1 MKNTIVPKLIP
12 GDDIRAGMPE
22 SVTSPS
28 SPVELIRSAS
38 ATERDIHRELLFD
51 NIEFLIDV
59 LTAAHAKRQRM
70 DPVGCVGST
79 PERLARK
86 RDKYTETCRYAA
98 IKREESGDKNH
109 CSCGD
114 PLYDSDDPLDTV
126 AAVVLSGPVES
137 PAQRFFERWSREAV
151 RALREQYGDWED
163 ISSLSQDSLS
173 EVLGEFVRG
182 GGVGCQRVSRLQQ
195 LLTAVEKTDYTDGVT
210 LREFSRVQYQTYVDF
225 LTEIPGIQENDAWWL
240 LQTAF
245 DKPVWPVDS
254 QVDRLLCSLGLIDPA
269 DLKKESGRRL
279 FLEDKLIDRQ
289 IAPLYRA
296 LSTHAIT
303 AGVDVCGETCEIRK
317 FLLTH
322 RLRQQKSEQKGP
334 IAVDLFAGAG
344 GLSCGIGQTEFNV
357 QWAIDN
363 DPDAVATYRFNHPEI
378 PHENVVCGDVREV
391 NLSQRIKQAVG
402 SPDILVGG
410 PPCQSL
416 SQAGYRSRRA
426 GDEDYSVLDDGRTT
440 LYTQYVQA
448 VEELRPKA
456 IVMEN
461 VEGMV
466 NEVGDT
472 GVRVIDWV
480 IEDLGLLD
488 ETGLGYDVEYR
499 VQDMAELGIP
509 QKRERVL
516 LLGMREDL
524 VEQDSSGISEL
535 LDDIPVEGD
544 TQNIQQ
550 GLSGLPRLR
559 RGEGGRV
566 LSEIGRG
573 AKSNYV
579 NTHNLDSGTNLC
591 FNHLAREHPMEKD
604 RILFDEALE
613 PGDTGWDV
621 KYGSDGEYA
630 EYIEYDVGTAEKQ
643 RFGDK
648 YRMLQWSEP
657 APTIVAHLAK
667 DANGYVLPDY
677 YEYGYPNEEHA
688 DPSRNR
694 GITPREAARLQSF
707 PDDYVFLGPFTSWF
721 RQIGNAV
728 PPIAGKRIGQV
739 IWPVITKK
747 EQPTTK
753 ENTPST
759 GEIVSDD

>member
-1 MKNTIVPKLIP
+1 
-12 GDDIRAGMPE
+12 MPE

-28 SPVELIRSAS
+28 SPVELIQSAS
-38 ATERDIHRELLFD
+38 DTERDIHRELVFN

-79 PERLARK
+79 PARLARK
-86 RDKYTETCRYAA
+86 HDKYSETCRYAT
-98 IKREESGDKNH
+98 IKQEKSRDEKH

-114 PLYDSDDPLDTV
+114 PLYNSDDPLDIV
-126 AAVVLSGPVES
+126 AAAVLSGPVES
-137 PAQRFFERWSREAV
+137 PAQRFFERWSYDAV
-151 RALREQYGDWED
+151 RALREQYGDWEE
-163 ISSLSQDSLS
+163 IKSLSQDTLS
-173 EVLGEFVRG
+173 AVLGEFVRG
-182 GGVGCQRVSRLQQ
+182 GGIGPQRVSRLQQ
-195 LLTAVEKTDYTDGVT
+195 LLTAVEKIDYTDGVT

-225 LTEIPGIQENDAWWL
+225 FTEIPKIQENDAWWL
-240 LQTAF
+240 VQTAF
-245 DKPVWPVDS
+245 DKPVWPVDG
-254 QVDRLLCSLGLIDPA
+254 QVDRLLCSLGLIDPV
-269 DLKKESGRRL
+269 DLKKERGRRH

-303 AGVDVCGETCEIRK
+303 AGEDICGETCEIRK

-322 RLRQQKSEQKGP
+322 RLRQQKSKQEGP

-344 GLSCGIGQTEFNV
+344 GLSCGIGQTESNV

-426 GDEDYSVLDDGRTT
+426 SDEDYSVLDDGRTT
-440 LYTQYVQA
+440 LYTQYVQT

-472 GVRVIDWV
+472 GIRVIDWV
-480 IEDLGLLD
+480 IEDLELLS
-488 ETGLGYDVEYR
+488 EAGLGYDVEYR
-499 VQDMAELGIP
+499 VQDMTELGIP

-516 LLGMREDL
+516 LLGIRKDL
-524 VEQDSSGISEL
+524 AEQGSLSASEL
-535 LDDIPVEGD
+535 LDNIPVEGEI
-544 TQNIQQ
+544 QSIQQ

-566 LSEIGRG
+566 LSKISRGR
-573 AKSNYV
+573 KSEYI

-604 RILFDEALE
+604 RVLFDEALE
-613 PGDTGWDV
+613 PGDTGWDI
-621 KYGSDGEYA
+621 KYRSDSEYA

-648 YRMLQWSEP
+648 YRMLQWSKP

-667 DANGYVLPDY
+667 DANGFVLPDY
-677 YEYGYPNEEHA
+677 YEYGYSDKERA

-707 PDDYVFLGPFTSWF
+707 PDDYIFLGPFTSWF

-728 PPIAGKRIGQV
+728 PPIAGKRIGKV
-739 IWPVITKK
+739 IEELLASTELSKVKID
-747 EQPTTK
+747 TT
-753 ENTPST
+753 ST
-759 GEIVSDD
+759 NEAVSGD

>member
-1 MKNTIVPKLIP
+1 MKNTIVPKFIL

-22 SVTSPS
+22 SVTSPN

-38 ATERDIHRELLFD
+38 DAERDIHRELLFD

-86 RDKYTETCRYAA
+86 RDKYTETCRYAT
-98 IKREESGDKNH
+98 IKREKSGDQDH

-114 PLYDSDDPLDTV
+114 PLYNSDDPLDTV

-137 PAQRFFERWSREAV
+137 PAQRFFERWSRNAV
-151 RALREQYGDWED
+151 RALREQYGDWEE

-182 GGVGCQRVSRLQQ
+182 GGVGRQRISRLQQ
-195 LLTAVEKTDYTDGVT
+195 LLTAVEKADYTDGVT

-245 DKPVWPVDS
+245 DKPTWPVDS
-254 QVDRLLCSLGLIDPA
+254 QVDRLLCSLGLLDPA
-269 DLKKESGRRL
+269 DLKKERGRRHL
-279 FLEDKLIDRQ
+279 LEDKLIDRQ
-289 IAPLYRA
+289 IATLYRA

-303 AGVDVCGETCEIRK
+303 AGGDVCGEACEIRK

-322 RLRQQKSEQKGP
+322 RLRQQKSEQEGP

-391 NLSQRIKQAVG
+391 NLSQRIKQTVG

-440 LYTQYVQA
+440 LYTQYVQT

-480 IEDLGLLD
+480 IEDLELLS

-499 VQDMAELGIP
+499 VQDMAELGVP

-516 LLGMREDL
+516 LLGVREDL
-524 VEQDSSGISEL
+524 VEQNSSSTSEL
-535 LDDIPVEGD
+535 LDDIPVEGE
-544 TQNIQQ
+544 TQDIQQ

-566 LSEIGRG
+566 LAEIGRG
-573 AKSNYV
+573 SKSDYV

-613 PGDTGWDV
+613 PGDTGWDI

-677 YEYGYPNEEHA
+677 YEYGYPDEERA

-739 IWPVITKK
+739 IGQFLTST
-747 EQPTTK
+747 EQPNVETDAPPTN
-753 ENTPST
+753 EAA
-759 GEIVSDD
+759 SDD

>member
-1 MKNTIVPKLIP
+1 
-12 GDDIRAGMPE
+12 MPE

-38 ATERDIHRELLFD
+38 DTERDIHRELLFD

-86 RDKYTETCRYAA
+86 RGKYTETCRYATV
-98 IKREESGDKNH
+98 KREKSGDEDH
-109 CSCGD
+109 CSCED
-114 PLYDSDDPLDTV
+114 PLYNSDDPLDTV

-137 PAQRFFERWSREAV
+137 PAQRFFERWSRDAV
-151 RALREQYGDWED
+151 RALREQYGDWEE

-182 GGVGCQRVSRLQQ
+182 GGVGSQRVSRLQQ
-195 LLTAVEKTDYTDGVT
+195 LLTAVENTEYTDGVT

-225 LTEIPGIQENDAWWL
+225 LTEISGIQENDAWWL

-254 QVDRLLCSLGLIDPA
+254 QVDTLLCSLGLIDPA
-269 DLKKESGRRL
+269 DLKRERGRRH

-303 AGVDVCGETCEIRK
+303 ARGDVCGETCEIRK

-322 RLRQQKSEQKGP
+322 RLQQQKSEQEGP

-363 DPDAVATYRFNHPEI
+363 DPDAVATYRFNHPDI

-391 NLSQRIKQAVG
+391 KLSQRIKQAVG

-440 LYTQYVQA
+440 LYTQYVQT

-480 IEDLGLLD
+480 IEDLELLN

-499 VQDMAELGIP
+499 VQDMAELGVP
-509 QKRERVL
+509 QNRERVL
-516 LLGMREDL
+516 LLGVREDL
-524 VEQDSSGISEL
+524 AEQNSSSTAEL
-535 LDDIPVEGD
+535 LDDIPVEGE

-550 GLSGLPRLR
+550 GLSGLSRLR

-573 AKSNYV
+573 SKSDYV
-579 NTHNLDSGTNLC
+579 NTHDLDSGTNLC

-677 YEYGYPNEEHA
+677 YEHVYPDEERA
-688 DPSRNR
+688 DSSRNR
-694 GITPREAARLQSF
+694 GISPREAARLQSF

-728 PPIAGKRIGQV
+728 PPVAGKRIGQV
-739 IWPVITKK
+739 ICPVITKK

-759 GEIVSDD
+759 GEVVSDD